1 MRTCLHLLLAASLVP
16 LLVPAAAAAAAPAA
30 EVCTPS
36 EGPLQELKC
45 EDSGRN
51 RCGRADGP
59 NKHLKLPRRTWLGNK
74 FVGGLRVD

>member
-16 LLVPAAAAAAAPAA
+16 LLLPLPAQAA